1 MNCGTCGRK
10 LKKGQTVCPHCGAA
24 AGGNQADY
32 GFSGAEEQ
40 FASSEDRFDQGFGGD
55 FSSDGPTR
63 VYAPRRRGG
72 GKLLLIIAAAV
83 LVLAAAAA
91 LLLIPKNQDT
101 GTTLRGFAAPTGQ
114 WEWIDRGRSLLTNEL
129 LVIMEEEKTQ
139 RDLEKILEPLEGV
152 AVGYLPEIHQFQV
165 RFNTQSRSELEKM
178 KSSVEGAEGVLR
190 ADWHLVIHADDAS
203 LISEAGPWPAGE
215 GETIGLLGA
224 LIPAGD
230 EKNTALSL
238 PSLSF
243 PDDEQLQAYLASHPD
258 MPEARNGAAAEQLAA
273 GRNVIAASCFYLEE
287 NPDGTFSRYTTTGA
301 IRYQIAQLVRRGA
314 RVIAVPVHGE
324 SEIPAETDSWLPAEA
339 EQTQMLYEA
348 LEKEA
353 PNFLISKSA
362 SVLSDQYIAD
372 GNDVPSAGDFLSG
385 MLRGKDGSHLLL
397 TVCAGIED
405 QEKLISALDGGMG
418 ACLLEGWTD
427 CRVDFAVEHDSAFYG
442 SVLTGLRAARQ
453 IGITEKITREEI
465 VKNLMGE
472 ASGIACETGRKTA
485 FYPLLRETAGSGVTA
500 EVLGKCAAVHVSA
513 KDGLNGAAV
522 KPVLFTIDSGSGEN
536 GEAADGSA
544 WILTGEG
551 QARLKAKA
559 DGYLETM
566 STIELSAEE
575 RAKRTAEKNVEM
587 TGENAGNAGS
597 VTGSIRF
604 PEGNAGKLQLR
615 CMNSATGRSLEADI
629 SAAYS
634 IRLPAGTYDLTFFGP
649 DLVPVTLPRIIVSA
663 GQETALPEIEIARSS
678 DLPGTI
684 SGHITDALT
693 GNSMDG
699 VQLDFYSGVDAA
711 DIGTPAATV
720 LNGGDGNYTARLRAG
735 AYTVKASKNG
745 YISVTRNVFVQGEK
759 SSANQNFALSP
770 MLPEGQVRIVLEW
783 GEKPKDLDSHL
794 VNQTQG
800 VHVFYSVKTA
810 SGPEPV
816 NLDVDDT
823 SSYGPETTTIPKQ
836 YPGRYTFYVHDYTNS
851 SSTNS
856 SAMAQ
861 SGAKVTVYLG
871 NNEQQVFEVPNQ
883 PGTLWE
889 VFHLE
894 NGVITP
900 SGRMTYHSNAGS
912 VGQ

>member
-40 FASSEDRFDQGFGGD
+40 FASNEDRFDQGFGGD

-63 VYAPRRRGG
+63 VYTPRRSGR

-101 GTTLRGFAAPTGQ
+101 GTTLRGFAAPTGK

-139 RDLEKILEPLEGV
+139 QDLEKILEPMDGV

-178 KSSVEGAEGVLR
+178 KSSVEGSEGVLR

-230 EKNTALSL
+230 EKNTALVL
-238 PSLSF
+238 PSLSLQ
-243 PDDEQLQAYLASHPD
+243 DDEQLQAYLASHPD
-258 MPEARNGAAAEQLAA
+258 APEAGIGAAAEQLA
-273 GRNVIAASCFYLEE
+273 GERNVIAASCFYLEE

-301 IRYQIAQLVRRGA
+301 IRYQIAQLVHRGA
-314 RVIAVPVHGE
+314 RVIAVPVHGK
-324 SEIPAETDSWLPAEA
+324 SETPVETDSWLPAEA

-348 LEKEA
+348 LEKVD
-353 PNFLISKSA
+353 PNFLISKSV
-362 SVLSDQYIAD
+362 SVFSDQYLID
-372 GNDVPSAGDFLSG
+372 GNDAPQAGDFLSG
-385 MLRGKDGSHLLL
+385 MLHGKNGSHLLL
-397 TVCAGIED
+397 TVCAGAED
-405 QEKLISALDGGMG
+405 REKLISALDGGME
-418 ACLLEGWTD
+418 ACRLEGWTD
-427 CRVDFAVEHDSAFYG
+427 GRADFAVRHDSAFYA
-442 SVLTGLRAARQ
+442 SVLTGLHAARR
-453 IGITEKITREEI
+453 IDTKEGITREEI
-465 VKNLMGE
+465 IKNLTGE
-472 ASGIACETGRKTA
+472 AAGIACETGRKTA
-485 FYPLLRETAGSGVTA
+485 FYPLLKETAGSGVTA
-500 EVLGKCAAVHVSA
+500 EILENCAAMHVFA
-513 KDGLNGAAV
+513 KDSLNGAAV
-522 KPVLFTIDSGSGEN
+522 KPVRFTIENGSGGN
-536 GEAADGSA
+536 GEATDGSA
-544 WILTGEG
+544 WILMGEG
-551 QARLKAKA
+551 QLRLKAKA

-575 RAKRTAEKNVEM
+575 RTKRTADVYVEM
-587 TGENAGNAGS
+587 TGENADDAGR
-597 VTGSIRF
+597 VAGSIRF
-604 PEGNAGKLQLR
+604 PEGNAGSLQLR
-615 CMNSATGRSLEADI
+615 CVNSETGRSLETDI

-634 IRLPAGTYDLTFFGP
+634 VGLSAGTYDLTFFGP
-649 DLVPVTLPRIIVSA
+649 DLVPVTLPRIVVLA
-663 GQETALPEIEIARSS
+663 GQETALPELEIARNS
-678 DLPGTI
+678 DLPGTV
-684 SGHITDALT
+684 SGHVTDALT
-693 GNSMDG
+693 GYSMDG

-711 DIGTPAATV
+711 DFGTPAATV
-720 LNGGDGNYTARLRAG
+720 LNRGDGNYTARLRAG

-745 YISVTRNVFVQGEK
+745 YITVNRNVFIQGEK
-759 SSANQNFALSP
+759 NSTNQNFSLSP
-770 MLPEGQVRIVLEW
+770 ILPEGQVRIVLEW
-783 GEKPKDLDSHL
+783 GEHPFDLDSHL
-794 VNQTQG
+794 VNQTQ
-800 VHVFYSVKTA
+800 HIHIYYSEKTA
-810 SGPEPV
+810 SGPEPA

-836 YPGRYTFYVHDYTNS
+836 YPGRYTFYVHDYTNRS
-851 SSTNS
+851 SES
-856 SAMAQ
+856 SNAMAQ

-900 SGRMTYHSNAGS
+900 SGRVTYHAVTGT